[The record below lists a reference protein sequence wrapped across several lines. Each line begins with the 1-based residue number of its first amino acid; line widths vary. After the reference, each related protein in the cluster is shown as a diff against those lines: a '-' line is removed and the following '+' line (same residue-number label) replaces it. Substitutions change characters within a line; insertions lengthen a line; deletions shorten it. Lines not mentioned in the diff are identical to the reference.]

1 MTSLQASVS
10 SALRWGDNST
20 YFKEPLWALSK
31 LTRVTGAV
39 RKWNWLSHVRG
50 PPGLFQ
56 QLTVQRTS
64 ERGLSIPETTDAES
78 LNRPWTFSAERCLQ
92 LGNKPQERTT
102 LPFKASPLPNF
113 PLIVKN
119 PHLLSRQDL
128 PQVLTTACLSFL
140 LSTSQPVSLFSF
152 STAWPKLITGYL
164 QCCQR
169 RLLSPYIHQAK

>member
-1 MTSLQASVS
+1 M
-10 SALRWGDNST
+10 
-20 YFKEPLWALSK
+20 
-31 LTRVTGAV
+31 RVTGAV

-64 ERGLSIPETTDAES
+64 ERGISIPETTDAES
-78 LNRPWTFSAERCLQ
+78 LNPPWTFSAERCLQ

-102 LPFKASPLPNF
+102 LPFKAPPLPNF

-119 PHLLSRQDL
+119 PHLLSHQDL

-140 LSTSQPVSLFSF
+140 LRTSRPVSLFSF
-152 STAWPKLITGYL
+152 AQPGPSSSLGTCSTVNDVY
-164 QCCQR
+164 
-169 RLLSPYIHQAK
+169 